1 MNIKPA
7 SSRIGA
13 VPPASGQAAEAV
25 PDVPPRAAVS
35 QWHYSLQ
42 AAAITFNAFSWP
54 TILVPLLRPPDS
66 SAAKPLGRAMMSA
79 YRMRNLAAGM
89 IFIDQ
94 MQPPQRVRFT
104 PAAEP
109 LTEMAGYAIGMSFY
123 IPFFA
128 LHAHLAN
135 GWCSRQGS
143 RGERMSRGVREAWRR
158 LCLRLPPGVAREVA
172 LQYPISFVLARVPA
186 QMASVGVGSVVG
198 GALHRAR
205 GATLEPAPQPA
216 RAPGL
221 IERIAANPAAYGAA
235 ALAFSCTNRMS
246 LAIERDAASRGMPIP
261 AADVARL
268 TTAVVL
274 ACVITAMVHPRD
286 NK

>member
-1 MNIKPA
+1 MPA
-7 SSRIGA
+7 
-13 VPPASGQAAEAV
+13 
-25 PDVPPRAAVS
+25 RAAVS

-54 TILVPLLRPPDS
+54 TILAPLLRPVERI
-66 SAAKPLGRAMMSA
+66 AATRTGRAMA
-79 YRMRNLAAGM
+79 ACYRQRNLAAGM

-94 MQPPQRVRFT
+94 MQPPQAVRFA
-104 PAAEP
+104 PAAERP
-109 LTEMAGYAIGMSFY
+109 MEMLAYAIGMSFY

-135 GWCSRQGS
+135 GWCSRKGS
-143 RGERMSRGVREAWRR
+143 RGERLAQTVAEGWRR
-158 LCLRLPPGVAREVA
+158 LCLRLPAGAAREIA
-172 LQYPISFVLARVPA
+172 LLYPINFVLARVPA

-205 GATLEPAPQPA
+205 GAALEPAPQPA
-216 RAPGL
+216 RAPML

-235 ALAFSCTNRMS
+235 ALAFSCTNRMM
-246 LAIERDAASRGMPIP
+246 LQLERDAASRGAPMS
-261 AADVARL
+261 AAAVAQL

-286 NK
+286 TDQPLSPTRRAED